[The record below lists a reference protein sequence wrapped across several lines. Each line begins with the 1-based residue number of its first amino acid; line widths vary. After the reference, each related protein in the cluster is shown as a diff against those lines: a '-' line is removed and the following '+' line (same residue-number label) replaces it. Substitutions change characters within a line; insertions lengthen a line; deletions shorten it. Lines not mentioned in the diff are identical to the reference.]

1 MPKNHRIE
9 VLCTVDEH
17 ERIRNNAQAKGF
29 PTVSAFVREL
39 ALRNPLT
46 TEQQVAEIHSAIIKQ
61 GIERIADSYA
71 PKFKQNPKYRSNPLK
86 EPGFEGYQGFDA
98 PGYR

>member
-1 MPKNHRIE
+1 
-9 VLCTVDEH
+9 VLCTIDEH

-71 PKFKQNPKYRSNPLK
+71 PKYKQNPTYKPPK
-86 EPGFEGYQGFDA
+86 EPGFEEYPGFDA
-98 PGYR
+98 PGYH